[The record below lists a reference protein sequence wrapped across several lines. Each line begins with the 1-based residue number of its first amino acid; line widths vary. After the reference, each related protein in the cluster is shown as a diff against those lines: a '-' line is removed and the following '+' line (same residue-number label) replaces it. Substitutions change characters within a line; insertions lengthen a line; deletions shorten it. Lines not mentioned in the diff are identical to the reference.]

1 MKEVNKSNILYA
13 KLMLNEVNILT
24 LTIFV
29 LRNPNCLKTF
39 DKSFLRLLGMR
50 NNLHVTLCMNRYG
63 LLKMLIGPLYWIRM
77 VYLKNGKW
85 SAVCLIEYVWSNFFQ
100 LTVPAY
106 VLMSMYR
113 LFGTEE

>member
-50 NNLHVTLCMNRYG
+50 NNLYVTLCMNRYG
-63 LLKMLIGPLYWIRM
+63 LLKNAYWSSVLDTYGLFKKWEMVRRM
-77 VYLKNGKW
+77 SY
-85 SAVCLIEYVWSNFFQ
+85 
-100 LTVPAY
+100 
-106 VLMSMYR
+106 
-113 LFGTEE
+113 

>member
-24 LTIFV
+24 LTVFV

-63 LLKMLIGPLYWIRM
+63 LLKNAYWSSVLDTYGLFKKWEMVRRM
-77 VYLKNGKW
+77 SY
-85 SAVCLIEYVWSNFFQ
+85 
-100 LTVPAY
+100 
-106 VLMSMYR
+106 
-113 LFGTEE
+113 